1 MMQEVEHVFT
11 QIDEDVKNNA
21 IVLYMKGTK
30 LMPQCGFS
38 SRVVDILN
46 ELGAD
51 YITRDVLQ
59 DDLLRMAIKEYS
71 EWPTLPQLYIN
82 GEFIGGCDIVT
93 ELHKSGELKTMI
105 ESM

>member
-1 MMQEVEHVFT
+1 MQEVEHVFT
-11 QIDEDVKNNA
+11 QIDEDVKNNK

-38 SRVVDILN
+38 ARVVDILN

-71 EWPTLPQLYIN
+71 EWPTLPQLYLN

-93 ELHKSGELKTMI
+93 ELHKSGELKTMV
-105 ESM
+105 ENV